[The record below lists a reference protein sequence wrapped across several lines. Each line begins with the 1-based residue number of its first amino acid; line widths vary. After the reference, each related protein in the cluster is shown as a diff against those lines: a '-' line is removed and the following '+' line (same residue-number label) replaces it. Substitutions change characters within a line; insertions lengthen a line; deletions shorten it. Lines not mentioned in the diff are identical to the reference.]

1 MNSKKLVIVL
11 ISLLLVTGFPRLV
24 LAETVLE
31 KIKRMGEMNAGVR
44 KDAIPFGYV
53 DERGEWT
60 GYSVDLIR
68 LIHKQVEKKIN
79 QPIKLNL
86 REATIDSRFP
96 LVKQG
101 TVDIMCGATTI
112 TQTRLKVVDFSVPF
126 FMTGAQFLVKI
137 GEARKFDYN
146 GTLKNIPIAFIPGT
160 TTQEIIPQI
169 YPFAQWKNIKSRRE
183 GVEELKKG
191 EVKAVVSD
199 GILLLGELVQQ
210 GNNLKDFALMPRQ
223 PMTTELYGCI
233 LPKNNPEWKQF
244 VDLTI
249 VAPENR
255 TLQEKWFSIKTGKFP
270 YIIPSNPE
278 PGFD

>member
-1 MNSKKLVIVL
+1 MTSKKIVIVL
-11 ISLLLVTGFPRLV
+11 ISLILTNCFSRPV

-31 KIKRMGEMNAGVR
+31 KIKRTGEMNAGVR

-60 GYSVDLIR
+60 GYSIDLIR
-68 LIHKQVEKKIN
+68 LIHQQVEKELKK
-79 QPIKLNL
+79 PIQLNL

-96 LVKQG
+96 LVQKG

-112 TQTRLKVVDFSVPF
+112 TQTRLKSVDFSVPF

-137 GEARKFDYN
+137 EDARAFDYN

-183 GVEELKKG
+183 GVEKLKKR

-199 GILLLGELVQQ
+199 GILLLGEIVQQ

-233 LPKNNPEWKQF
+233 LPQNNPDWKQF

-249 VAPENR
+249 VAPGNR

-270 YIIPSNPE
+270 YLIPSNPE